1 MFLLDGIVK
10 FELRCFL
17 KNEAIMKREY
27 ESPDIYVID
36 VLSEG
41 VLCGSNEDLEETW
54 GEWDFV
60 KGANY

>member
-1 MFLLDGIVK
+1 MFYLNST
-10 FELRCFL
+10 ES
-17 KNEAIMKREY
+17 MKREY
-27 ESPDIYVID
+27 ESPDIKVMEL
-36 VLSEG
+36 VLEG